1 MQSSEF
7 GSGDIFKLTLKL
19 SIPTCLSQAVNVL
32 YSMIDRMFIG
42 HIPFYG
48 DLALAGAGIAAPI
61 TTFISSFS
69 YIVALGGAPIMAM
82 KLGHGDKKSAE
93 NILYTSLILLLI
105 FSAILTPLALIF
117 AKPLLLSFGATN
129 QTIKYALSYFNIYVL
144 GTPFALAQI
153 ALASFLINL
162 ANSKGAMIA
171 NSIGAIT
178 NIILD
183 PIFIFTLKLGVKGAA
198 IATIISQALT
208 ATLLFLMLLRCKDV
222 NIYKSPIKK
231 KVITR
236 TFKLGASPFLIM
248 ATDSLLLILL
258 NTILKLQGKANADI
272 LITSS
277 TIIQS
282 YHLLVM
288 NPLGGITGGSG
299 GLLSYNYGSGQID
312 RVKKSYYS
320 IQFLAT
326 TYILIIFTLT
336 YVGGESFISLFTK
349 DEVIRSV
356 TYKYLKVFTLM
367 IIPLSFQYC
376 NVDTFTALGQ
386 VKYALSFS
394 LFRKAIFLIAMITLP
409 LLFDA
414 EAVFFSEPISDLIAA
429 LVSTTILNIRLPKIL
444 KEREEK
450 GLQI

>member
-1 MQSSEF
+1 MSHS
-7 GSGDIFKLTLKL
+7 
-19 SIPTCLSQAVNVL
+19 
-32 YSMIDRMFIG
+32 
-42 HIPFYG
+42 
-48 DLALAGAGIAAPI
+48 
-61 TTFISSFS
+61 TFRISFF
-69 YIVALGGAPIMAM
+69 P
-82 KLGHGDKKSAE
+82 
-93 NILYTSLILLLI
+93 NLLLR
-105 FSAILTPLALIF
+105 A
-117 AKPLLLSFGATN
+117 
-129 QTIKYALSYFNIYVL
+129 
-144 GTPFALAQI
+144 
-153 ALASFLINL
+153 
-162 ANSKGAMIA
+162 
-171 NSIGAIT
+171 
-178 NIILD
+178 
-183 PIFIFTLKLGVKGAA
+183 
-198 IATIISQALT
+198 
-208 ATLLFLMLLRCKDV
+208 
-222 NIYKSPIKK
+222 
-231 KVITR
+231 
-236 TFKLGASPFLIM
+236 FLIM

-258 NTILKLQGKANADI
+258 NTILKLHGKANADI